1 MGRAKP
7 CYMATIIMINTNK
20 YLKVNEKYYVFTFM
34 VQFSFGLV
42 KTYILTG
49 DLPKFEA
56 NTKVAAKI

>member
-1 MGRAKP
+1 M
-7 CYMATIIMINTNK
+7 
-20 YLKVNEKYYVFTFM
+20 YLL
-34 VQFSFGLV
+34 SCSSLV